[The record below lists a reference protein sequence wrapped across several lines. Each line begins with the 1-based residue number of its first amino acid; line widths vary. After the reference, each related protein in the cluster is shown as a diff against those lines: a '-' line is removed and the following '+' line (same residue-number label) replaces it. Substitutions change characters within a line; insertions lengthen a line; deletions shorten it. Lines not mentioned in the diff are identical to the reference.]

1 MFNLLAFSS
10 NHDAMSDDK
19 KKEELFG
26 VEFRRCSL
34 QMTFIFSAREEKK
47 EWKNNLR
54 KNIFIY
60 QAPFVNM
67 LHNAEICK
75 NWPKN
80 FHTAASSH

>member
-47 EWKNNLR
+47 SER
-54 KNIFIY
+54 IIY
-60 QAPFVNM
+60 GKIYLSSAFREHVAQCRNM
-67 LHNAEICK
+67 
-75 NWPKN
+75 
-80 FHTAASSH
+80 